1 MMQPR
6 GRGLRLSG
14 MRRILG
20 IVAVLTAAAGCAGPV
35 PEYGCPAIGYV
46 TGIDLTIPAP
56 AGITRATLEACWRGQ
71 CVTNPVDLRPETTA
85 GTTTCTGT
93 GPDSACGASMVQ
105 TGGLYGFAQV
115 PGLPAEPVRVTVR
128 FDDDKPHSIDVNPG
142 FTEPN
147 GPACGK
153 AGPQVH
159 LEAGPDRE
167 LRVR

>member
-20 IVAVLTAAAGCAGPV
+20 IVAVLTATAGCAGPA
-35 PEYGCPAIGYV
+35 PESGCPAIGYV
-46 TGIDLTIPAP
+46 TGIDLRIPAP

-85 GTTTCTGT
+85 GATTCTGT

-105 TGGLYGFAQV
+105 TGGRGA
-115 PGLPAEPVRVTVR
+115 AR
-128 FDDDKPHSIDVNPG
+128 
-142 FTEPN
+142 
-147 GPACGK
+147 
-153 AGPQVH
+153 AG
-159 LEAGPDRE
+159 
-167 LRVR
+167 